1 MKEITNDPQQIAA
14 CGLYCGACK
23 KFLDGKGKTD
33 DDEKEMRIPAGRTSF
48 SLNLNKQV
56 TNCKNFFQKFGT

>member
-1 MKEITNDPQQIAA
+1 MKEISNNPQQIAA

-33 DDEKEMRIPAGRTSF
+33 DDEKEMRHLYAENTGWTD
-48 SLNLNKQV
+48 
-56 TNCKNFFQKFGT
+56 FFFFELE

>member
-1 MKEITNDPQQIAA
+1 MKEITINPQQIAA

-33 DDEKEMRIPAGRTSF
+33 DDEKEMRHLYAENTGWTD
-48 SLNLNKQV
+48 
-56 TNCKNFFQKFGT
+56 FFFFELE

>member
-1 MKEITNDPQQIAA
+1 MKEEIIAA
-14 CGLYCGACK
+14 IVI
-23 KFLDGKGKTD
+23 D

-56 TNCKNFFQKFGT
+56 TNC